1 MMQAT
6 NQLKKNSL
14 GLWSI
19 IFFVVAAASPL
30 TGVVGAVP
38 VAFFAGNGAGVPG
51 VFMLAGLILL
61 VFSFGYVAMS
71 RHIVNAGAFY
81 SYIAIGLGRKCGI
94 AGLKVALLAYASVQL
109 SVVSMFGF
117 FSQMFV
123 QEHVQLNLPWWAY
136 SLVMLVTV
144 LLLGIQKV
152 ELGGRLLGVL
162 MLMEISI
169 VLLTDIGLLAH
180 QRPSTLEFS
189 SFLPAVASHGAMGV
203 ALIFAIGSFVGFE
216 ATAIY
221 SEECRNPEKVI
232 PRATLLAVVLIT
244 VFFSFTTWVFV
255 QACGA
260 AEVAALASK
269 DPGRFVFQ
277 LAQKALG
284 QWAVESMSLLLI
296 TSLFAA
302 TQAFHNTMS
311 RYLFVMGREG
321 FLWSHLASIHKTRGT
336 PCVASTVQTLFMLAA
351 VMVAAVAKLDP
362 MLSVFPCMSAIGT
375 MAILLL
381 QGAVS
386 VAVFRFFLRNRHLP
400 VSLWSARIAPVIAAV
415 CMFAALGKVIQN
427 LDVMSGSSSPVI
439 FLLPYLVFGV
449 AVLGY
454 LLAALLDRFFP
465 ERYARLGQL
474 VESLD

>member
-1 MMQAT
+1 MQT
-6 NQLKKNSL
+6 SNQLKKNSL

-19 IFFVVAAASPL
+19 IFFVIAAASPL

-51 VFMLAGLILL
+51 VFVLAGLILL

-81 SYIAIGLGRKCGI
+81 SYIAIGLGRKCGV
-94 AGLKVALLAYASVQL
+94 AGLKVALLAYATIQL
-109 SVVSMFGF
+109 SVAAMFGF
-117 FSQMFV
+117 FAQMFV
-123 QEHVQLNLPWWAY
+123 QEHFQINLPWWAY
-136 SLVMLVTV
+136 SLAMLVTV
-144 LLLGIQKV
+144 MVLGVQKV

-162 MLMEISI
+162 MLMEICV
-169 VLLTDIGLLAH
+169 VLLTDMGLLAH
-180 QRPSTLEFS
+180 RPASSLEFS
-189 SFLPAVASHGAMGV
+189 SFLPSVATHGAMGV

-221 SEECRNPEKVI
+221 SEECRNPEKAI
-232 PRATLLAVVLIT
+232 PRATLLAVILIT
-244 VFFSFTTWVFV
+244 VFFAFTTWVFV
-255 QACGA
+255 QSCGA
-260 AEVAALASK
+260 AQVAALASK
-269 DPGRFVFQ
+269 DPGHFVFQ
-277 LAQKALG
+277 LAHQALG
-284 QWAVESMSLLLI
+284 QWAVEAMSVLLI

-321 FLWSHLASIHKTRGT
+321 FMWSGLATIHKIHGT
-336 PCVASTVQTLFMLAA
+336 PYVASTIQTA
-351 VMVAAVAKLDP
+351 VMLLAVLVAAVARLDP
-362 MLSVFPCMSAIGT
+362 MLSVFPFMSAIST
-375 MAILLL
+375 MSILLL

-386 VAVFRFFLRNRHLP
+386 VAVFMFFLRNPRLG
-400 VSLWSARIAPVIAAV
+400 VSVWSARIAPVLATV
-415 CMFAALGKVIQN
+415 CMFGALAKVIQN
-427 LDVMSGSSSPVI
+427 LDVMSGSSSPLI

-449 AVLGY
+449 ALLGY
-454 LLAALLDRFFP
+454 LLAVLLNRFFP

>member
-1 MMQAT
+1 MMQTT

-51 VFMLAGLILL
+51 VFLLAGLILL

-81 SYIAIGLGRKCGI
+81 SYISIGLGRKCGV
-94 AGLKVALLAYASVQL
+94 AGLKVALLAYAAIQL

-123 QEHVQLNLPWWAY
+123 QEHFQLNLPWWAY

-144 LLLGIQKV
+144 LLLGVQKV

-162 MLMEISI
+162 MLMEICI

-180 QRPSTLEFS
+180 LRPAMLEFS
-189 SFLPAVASHGAMGV
+189 SFAPSVATHGAMGV

-244 VFFSFTTWVFV
+244 VFFAFTTWVFV
-255 QACGA
+255 QACGP

-269 DPGRFVFQ
+269 DPGHFVFQ
-277 LAQKALG
+277 LARRALG

-311 RYLFVMGREG
+311 RYLFVLGREG
-321 FLWSHLASIHKTRGT
+321 FLWSGLATIHQTHGT
-336 PCVASTVQTLFMLAA
+336 PYVASSVQTAAMLLA
-351 VMVAAVAKLDP
+351 VVVAAVCHLDP
-362 MLSVFPCMSAIGT
+362 MMSVFPCMSAIGT
-375 MAILLL
+375 MSILLL
-381 QGAVS
+381 QGTVS
-386 VAVFRFFLRNRHLP
+386 VAVLMFFLRNPRLG
-400 VSLWSARIAPVIAAV
+400 VSVWSARIAPVLAAV

-439 FLLPYLVFGV
+439 FLLPYLVFGI

-454 LLAALLDRFFP
+454 LLAFVLNRFFP
-465 ERYARLGQL
+465 ERYARLGHL